1 MPTINF
7 TKTRK
12 AAYKAINERSIEK
25 NKEIKNLKIREWTC
39 SKCGAMHNRDVN
51 AAINILKEGFKDI
64 SGEALD
70 YRRGDFING
79 FDYVKNIDNFVE
91 TLIIL

>member
-1 MPTINF
+1 
-7 TKTRK
+7 
-12 AAYKAINERSIEK
+12 
-25 NKEIKNLKIREWTC
+25 
-39 SKCGAMHNRDVN
+39 MHHRDVN

>member
-25 NKEIKNLKIREWTC
+25 NKEIISNLAPTVFAV
-39 SKCGAMHNRDVN
+39 SKE
-51 AAINILKEGFKDI
+51 LTQKDI
-64 SGEALD
+64 YGDMEVAVD
-70 YRRGDFING
+70 GRGR
-79 FDYVKNIDNFVE
+79 
-91 TLIIL
+91 IIL

>member
-25 NKEIKNLKIREWTC
+25 NKEI
-39 SKCGAMHNRDVN
+39 G
-51 AAINILKEGFKDI
+51 
-64 SGEALD
+64 
-70 YRRGDFING
+70 RGR
-79 FDYVKNIDNFVE
+79 
-91 TLIIL
+91 IIL

>member
-25 NKEIKNLKIREWTC
+25 NKEIISNLAPTVFAVSKEITQKI
-39 SKCGAMHNRDVN
+39 
-51 AAINILKEGFKDI
+51 
-64 SGEALD
+64 
-70 YRRGDFING
+70 FIQ
-79 FDYVKNIDNFVE
+79 VLLMLL
-91 TLIIL
+91 TLILILLNV